1 MRQKGKDRMRKDEK
15 DYIMTER
22 QKGKAELQN
31 EKRQKEKN
39 NETE

>member
-1 MRQKGKDRMRKDEK
+1 MEKDKK

-22 QKGKAELQN
+22 HKGKAELQN
-31 EKRQKEKN
+31 EKRQKEKD